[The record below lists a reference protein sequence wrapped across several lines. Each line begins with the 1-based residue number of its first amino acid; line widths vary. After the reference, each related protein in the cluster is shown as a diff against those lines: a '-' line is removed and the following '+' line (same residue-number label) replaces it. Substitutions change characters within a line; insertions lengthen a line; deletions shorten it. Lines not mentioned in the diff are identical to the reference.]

1 MRLNDLLNDK
11 EMDKYIKCVM
21 NKAYNHYCCDKYYS
35 YNDYQ
40 QEIYVY
46 IIEVLPKYNP
56 KLASLKSYLYSCI
69 YNKSLN
75 LMRYS
80 GCKAR
85 GSEYTTISADNV
97 YYESK
102 NNSGNVE
109 SLISTIQDET
119 IDIENQVIESMCTES
134 ELINY
139 LYEKHKG
146 EKYYDTIITLLSQ
159 GYSRVKISQIIG
171 KSRTVVDK
179 RVFKLIEDIKQFRS
193 E

>member
-1 MRLNDLLNDK
+1 MRLNDLLKDK
-11 EMDKYIKCVM
+11 EMDKYIKCIM
-21 NKAYNHYCCDKYYS
+21 SKAYSHYCCDKYYTFS
-35 YNDYQ
+35 DYQ

-85 GSEYTTISADNV
+85 GSEYTTISADVV
-97 YYESK
+97 YCESK
-102 NNSGNVE
+102 NSSGNVE
-109 SLISTIQDET
+109 TLLSIIEDESV
-119 IDIENQVIESMCTES
+119 DVENEVINNICKESD
-134 ELINY
+134 LINY

-146 EKYYDTIITLLSQ
+146 EKYYDTIIKLLSK
-159 GYSRVKISQIIG
+159 GYSRSKISKTIG

-179 RVFKLIEDIKQFRS
+179 RVIKLIEDIKEFRG